1 MMLLERIWENL
12 RKKGEACAY
21 CCEQERISYRQLCQ
35 WTGRLCAYFKKAL
48 PPGGN
53 PILVYGHKQPLMA
66 VAFLSCAFGGFPFI
80 PVDSSTPFERLK
92 PLWRLLARKQSWRW
106 IRSAVWHFPSCQKK
120 TGGDL

>member
-35 WTGRLCAYFKKAL
+35 WTGRLCAYFKRHYHR
-48 PPGGN
+48 GN

-66 VAFLSCAFGGFPFI
+66 VAFLSCAFGGFPLS
-80 PVDSSTPFERLK
+80 P
-92 PLWRLLARKQSWRW
+92 
-106 IRSAVWHFPSCQKK
+106 
-120 TGGDL
+120 

>member
-35 WTGRLCAYFKKAL
+35 WTGRLCAYIKRHYHR
-48 PPGGN
+48 GN

-92 PLWRLLARKQSWRW
+92 AIMALSL
-106 IRSAVWHFPSCQKK
+106 IHI
-120 TGGDL
+120 